1 MDRRTLFAVGLVALV
16 LFVYTVA
23 FDHTPPQEAPEET
36 ASTEEAI
43 PTETEIPTSTSGNST
58 PTRSPVEPE
67 RPARITGTPT
77 FDNALTE
84 TPGTVVDLASEDVS
98 AEVSPDGATLASWSL
113 ASYEDWKG
121 DPVQLV
127 ARPDAGLFRVGIAGP
142 TGEVDLSEATY
153 SGGVAGGGA
162 RYVAESAE
170 GWRIE
175 LQYELREGRYAG
187 DVGIRVTGVD
197 NRSGDRKLVITF
209 PDVPARIEQNE
220 RLDRD
225 SRASVAFVGD
235 RFVKHNHRGKKA
247 GWHDHTEGSV
257 LWFGVRTKYFLAA
270 LVPDQPRAGE
280 VWMVREGAEGVST
293 AARFPIDRDGSA
305 DLRFTLYGGPME
317 YDRLS
322 TYDVGLERAVD
333 LGWSWIVPF
342 SRVLLKILNLLHGI
356 VPNYGVVIIILSI
369 ITKVLFY
376 PLTKKSMES
385 MKGIQQV
392 KPEIERINE
401 MYKDDSQR
409 KNQAML
415 ELYKKHKI
423 NPMGGCL
430 PVIIQMPVFIGLY
443 SVLSSSIDLRNAPFV
458 LWINDLSSP
467 DSIGTLLGFPIHI
480 LPVLMAATMFFQQK
494 LTPTDPRQ
502 AMIGYIMPVMML
514 VFFYQLPS
522 GLVLYWTVNNALQVG
537 QQMLMNRESKQ
548 ELKAA

>member
-1 MDRRTLFAVGLVALV
+1 MDRRTLLAVGLVALV
-16 LFVYTVA
+16 LFIYTVA
-23 FDHTPPQEAPEET
+23 FNHTPPQPTPEET
-36 ASTEEAI
+36 VATDERTEPNRTGSKPATEPSI
-43 PTETEIPTSTSGNST
+43 PSDG
-58 PTRSPVEPE
+58 
-67 RPARITGTPT
+67 PARITGTPT

-84 TPGTVVDLASEDVS
+84 APGTRANLQTESVRASFT
-98 AEVSPDGATLASWSL
+98 PQGGALASWTL
-113 ASYEDWKG
+113 PAYFDWQ
-121 DPVQLV
+121 DQPVQLV
-127 ARPDAGLFRVGIAGP
+127 SHDQLGLFRVGIVGP
-142 TGEVDLSEATY
+142 TGEIELSDA
-153 SGGVAGGGA
+153 VFAGGSSAGA
-162 RYVAESAE
+162 VRYVAQSEE

-175 LQYELREGRYAG
+175 IRYDLRDNGYSG
-187 DVGIRVTGVD
+187 DVDVRVSGVD
-197 NRSGDRKLVITF
+197 NREGDKKLVLTF
-209 PDVPARIEQNE
+209 PDAPVRIEHNE

-225 SRASVAFVGD
+225 ARASVAFVGD

-247 GWHDHTEGSV
+247 GWHDRSEGAIQ
-257 LWFGVRTKYFLAA
+257 WFGVRSKYFLAA

-280 VWMVREGAEGVST
+280 VLMVREGADGVAT
-293 AARFPIDRDGSA
+293 AARFPIDRDGSV
-305 DLRFTLYGGPME
+305 DLGFTLYGGPME

-322 TYDVGLERAVD
+322 GYGVGLERAVD
-333 LGWSWIVPF
+333 LGWNWIRPF
-342 SRVLLKILNLLHGI
+342 SRVLLKTLNLLHGV

-369 ITKVLFY
+369 VTKVLFY

-385 MKGIQQV
+385 MKGIQLI
-392 KPEIERINE
+392 KPEIERINQ
-401 MYKDDSQR
+401 MHKDDAQR

-430 PVIIQMPVFIGLY
+430 PIVIQMPVFIGLY
-443 SVLSSSIDLRNAPFV
+443 NVLSSSIDLRNAPFV

-467 DSIGTLLGFPIHI
+467 DSIGTLLGFPLHV

-537 QQMLMNRESKQ
+537 QQALMNREAKQ